1 MLCLGKPHHRW
12 DALSMQGNE
21 HFSAASW
28 YSPLFRT
35 KISNFCSYTLLKS
48 CWSWKFGTCNVAVGD
63 CSAGKGICAHMLTE
77 ILMQCMAPVYPW
89 GCRPQ
94 WACCILVL
102 SANELPSVAS
112 SLPLTHL
119 ASLSPLFAPARF
131 LSAVLT
137 PSSSRG
143 SVFLP
148 RVSGSLMSP
157 NVLDPVL
164 HMCKQPSGHGLLSDH
179 PNLPRMSYLVPSSSR
194 CLQMLWSQISSFS
207 PLTSL

>member
-102 SANELPSVAS
+102 SANELPSIAS

-119 ASLSPLFAPARF
+119 ASLSPFLLQPGFFQLFWPPVPLAALSFCHVSVVPWCHQMCLILCCTCANSQVDMACCLITPTSPECHTWFSLLPDASKCSGAKLAPF
-131 LSAVLT
+131 
-137 PSSSRG
+137 
-143 SVFLP
+143 
-148 RVSGSLMSP
+148 
-157 NVLDPVL
+157 
-164 HMCKQPSGHGLLSDH
+164 
-179 PNLPRMSYLVPSSSR
+179 
-194 CLQMLWSQISSFS
+194 
-207 PLTSL
+207 PL

>member
-35 KISNFCSYTLLKS
+35 KISNFCSYTLLKF

-102 SANELPSVAS
+102 SANELPSIAS

-137 PSSSRG
+137 PQFLSRLCL
-143 SVFLP
+143 SATCQWFPDVTKCAWSRAAHVQTAKWTWP
-148 RVSGSLMSP
+148 AVWSPQPPQNVIPGSLFFQMPP
-157 NVLDPVL
+157 NALE
-164 HMCKQPSGHGLLSDH
+164 
-179 PNLPRMSYLVPSSSR
+179 PN
-194 CLQMLWSQISSFS
+194 
-207 PLTSL
+207 